1 MLPEPATRSSKHDR
15 LQPRRAARTV
25 RVVGVRR
32 NVRMYTA
39 DLVKTAASW
48 PTRPP
53 SGVTRTP
60 NVFAQSCDWERVAP
74 PTLKLTPRYAV
85 NFKKRM
91 DLPPNLYPHTG
102 VASSNASIASST
114 TVSTL
119 GDSPTD
125 YFGLGK
131 PVVAGEGRFRSLTEL
146 KWGVDPA
153 EEKLQFDLTE
163 RARTVCLDIV
173 SVLLCC

>member
-1 MLPEPATRSSKHDR
+1 
-15 LQPRRAARTV
+15 
-25 RVVGVRR
+25 
-32 NVRMYTA
+32 MYTA
-39 DLVKTAASW
+39 DLVRTAASW

-60 NVFAQSCDWERVAP
+60 NVFAQSRDWERVIP
-74 PTLKLTPRYAV
+74 PPLKLTPRYAD

-91 DLPPNLYPHTG
+91 DLPPNLHPHTG
-102 VASSNASIASST
+102 VASSNASIASFI

-119 GDSPTD
+119 GDNPTD

-131 PVVAGEGRFRSLTEL
+131 PVVAGEERFRSLTKL
-146 KWGVDPA
+146 KWGEFEAMGFGGVDPA
-153 EEKLQFDLTE
+153 EKNLQFDLTE

-173 SVLLCC
+173 SV